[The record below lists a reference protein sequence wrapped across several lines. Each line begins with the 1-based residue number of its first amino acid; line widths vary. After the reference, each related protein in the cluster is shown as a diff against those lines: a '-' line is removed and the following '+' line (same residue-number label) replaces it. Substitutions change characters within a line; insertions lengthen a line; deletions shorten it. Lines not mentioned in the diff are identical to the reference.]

1 MARRRYP
8 GAKSMFAKDPDALPF
23 FSLHPKTIVGTIIR
37 IFMCVFTLVCML
49 LMVLAAKGIAFQW
62 IAYVRPLAIMVI
74 VGCTALLILLALF
87 KRMPS
92 TFLKV
97 LVPGVLLMLAI
108 SVFTALYSMV
118 SHVCSLELAPEAAM
132 NVNGHPLVIMRQC
145 AQPEQKTDENG
156 QTGYVGHIEAYKY
169 TVRVPEAIEGV
180 SYAIDGE
187 ILVPVSG
194 TWNIAEEWVDEDTFH
209 LYIDK
214 DETGVATGEI
224 TVRFS
229 KGETTPASEPAASD
243 MSMRNGNK
251 PYVSPAA
258 THQVYLYRSQSYIEQ
273 LTDSIYLLDTQAF
286 PRVYCVYPRTMLFFV
301 RTDVRVDG
309 RLELDAY
316 VKMPDLR
323 VTMNESE
330 NVIKIEPA
338 EETEG
343 VRGSITVYLNEK
355 ASALSATP
363 DEATPGEAT
372 PNEAAPA
379 TAGQAE

>member
-62 IAYVRPLAIMVI
+62 IAYVRPLAVMVI
-74 VGCTALLILLALF
+74 VGCAALLILLALF

-92 TFLKV
+92 TFL
-97 LVPGVLLMLAI
+97 
-108 SVFTALYSMV
+108 
-118 SHVCSLELAPEAAM
+118 
-132 NVNGHPLVIMRQC
+132 IMRQC

-156 QTGYVGHIEAYKY
+156 HTGYVGHIEAYKY
-169 TVRVPEAIEGV
+169 TVRVPEAVEGV

-372 PNEAAPA
+372 SKEATPA

>member
-1 MARRRYP
+1 M
-8 GAKSMFAKDPDALPF
+8 
-23 FSLHPKTIVGTIIR
+23 
-37 IFMCVFTLVCML
+37 
-49 LMVLAAKGIAFQW
+49 
-62 IAYVRPLAIMVI
+62 
-74 VGCTALLILLALF
+74 
-87 KRMPS
+87 
-92 TFLKV
+92 
-97 LVPGVLLMLAI
+97 
-108 SVFTALYSMV
+108 
-118 SHVCSLELAPEAAM
+118 
-132 NVNGHPLVIMRQC
+132 
-145 AQPEQKTDENG
+145 
-156 QTGYVGHIEAYKY
+156 
-169 TVRVPEAIEGV
+169 
-180 SYAIDGE
+180 
-187 ILVPVSG
+187 PVSG

-372 PNEAAPA
+372 SKEATPA

>member
-8 GAKSMFAKDPDALPF
+8 GARSMFAKDPDVLPF

-62 IAYVRPLAIMVI
+62 IAYVRPLAVMVI
-74 VGCTALLILLALF
+74 AGGTALLILLALF

-92 TFLKV
+92 TFLKI
-97 LVPGVLLMLAI
+97 LVPGVLLLLAI

-118 SHVCSLELAPEAAM
+118 SYICSLELAPEAAM
-132 NVNGHPLVIMRQC
+132 NVNGHQLVIMRQC

-156 QTGYVGHIEAYKY
+156 QTGYAAHIDAYRY
-169 TVRVPEAIEGV
+169 TVRVPEAVEGV
-180 SYAIDGE
+180 SYTIDGE
-187 ILVPVSG
+187 ILVPVNGNWS
-194 TWNIAEEWVDEDTFH
+194 IAEEWVDEDTFR
-209 LYIDK
+209 LYIDR

-273 LTDSIYLLDTQAF
+273 LTDSLYALDTLAF

-309 RLELDAY
+309 TLELDSY

-323 VTMNESE
+323 VTMNESDS
-330 NVIKIEPA
+330 IITIEPA

-355 ASALSATP
+355 APALSLTASP
-363 DEATPGEAT
+363 DEATPAT
-372 PNEAAPA
+372 S
-379 TAGQAE
+379 GQAE